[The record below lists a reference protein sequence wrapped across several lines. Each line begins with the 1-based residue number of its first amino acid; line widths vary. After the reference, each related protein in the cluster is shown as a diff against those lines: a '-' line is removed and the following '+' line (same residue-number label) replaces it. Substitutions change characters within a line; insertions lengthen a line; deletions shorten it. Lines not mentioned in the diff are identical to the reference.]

1 MELLYRRA
9 EWMTVMQGLMAGSLE
24 KAEQESLTKGWKLI
38 LTNQFHD
45 IIPGSSI
52 HEVYEDCHKDY
63 AAIEEIAVQVEE
75 DFTENTALPEAVSY
89 THLMSPGHSTVSS
102 GKMPFTQIHCQGME
116 RALW

>member
-1 MELLYRRA
+1 
-9 EWMTVMQGLMAGSLE
+9 MQGLMAGSLE

-75 DFTENTALPEAVSY
+75 DFTENTALPEEN
-89 THLMSPGHSTVSS
+89 TWTVWNASAWTKDELIS
-102 GKMPFTQIHCQGME
+102 IPCTENGYFTDDRGVCFLYRKGKMPCM
-116 RALW
+116 